1 MHQTETHTLHG
12 IALRL
17 LCAIPAH
24 RSEALVLARWIG
36 TRPDIFGTL
45 PPVAPAGRHRPG
57 VFPQDWR
64 ALGDHV
70 DSALREMAVPPD
82 QPLARLGTIAA
93 HLGLGADETA
103 ILRFLVLQQRSGA
116 VADFTAVLKREIGL
130 SDEAV
135 IAWCC
140 NLAETEVWAALAPK
154 APLSALGLVQSDA
167 TRPAMGDEP
176 YALSGLLLALL
187 YPSGQRSSRLML

>member
-12 IALRL
+12 IVLRL
-17 LCAIPAH
+17 LHALPAH

-45 PPVAPAGRHRPG
+45 PPVTPVGRHRPG
-57 VFPQDWR
+57 VSQQALL
-64 ALGDHV
+64 ALGDHIGA
-70 DSALREMAVPPD
+70 ALRDMVVPQD
-82 QPLARLGTIAA
+82 QPLARLGTITA
-93 HLGLGADETA
+93 HLGLEADETA

-116 VADFTAVLKREIGL
+116 VADFAAVLKREIGL

-140 NLAETEVWAALAPK
+140 NLDETDVWAALAPK
-154 APLSALGLVQSDA
+154 APLSALSLVLNDA
-167 TRPAMGDEP
+167 TRPVMGDEP